1 VTSRVDTLVIGGGVM
16 GLSAAWQ
23 LSLRGREVTVLE
35 RFTIGNGNGASHGAT
50 RNFNQA
56 YSDPGY
62 VGMLVEAGRLWR
74 ELESAA
80 STTVLDLTGVV
91 SHGHSESYGA
101 VHAELTAAGIPSQ
114 FLHPHEAGERW
125 PGIRFD
131 TEVLFAPESGRI
143 RSDTALSALAG
154 QARAH
159 GADIRENT
167 RVHSVHVLDDDS
179 ARVLTDDG
187 EILARHVI
195 VTVGGWTSQI
205 AGELIA
211 LPRLVVTQ
219 EQPAHFAQLVA
230 GEWPG
235 FNHAPAMQNPRYGY
249 WPSAV
254 YGLRT
259 PGEGIKVGWHGA
271 GPVTDPDARTFES
284 EPRALAA
291 LQRYVEEWVPGADP
305 TSFTEISCTYTTT
318 PDSNFVLSARG
329 PITVGAGFSGHG
341 FKFAPAV
348 GRILADLAEG
358 RDEAPLL
365 GQVPF

>member
-1 VTSRVDTLVIGGGVM
+1 MTHRVDTLVIGGGVM
-16 GLSAAWQ
+16 GLAAAWQ
-23 LSLRGREVTVLE
+23 VSLRGREVMLLE
-35 RFTIGNGNGASHGAT
+35 RFTIGNGNGASHGAS

-62 VGMLVEAGRLWR
+62 VDMLVEAGRLWR

-80 STTVLDLTGVV
+80 STTVLELTGVV
-91 SHGHSESYGA
+91 SHGRSDLYGA
-101 VHAELTAAGIPSQ
+101 VHAALAAAGIPSE
-114 FLHPHEAGERW
+114 FLDPHEAGQRW
-125 PGIRFD
+125 SGIRFD
-131 TEVLFAPESGRI
+131 TEVLFVPESGRI
-143 RSDTALSALAG
+143 RSDAALAVLAS
-154 QARAH
+154 QARSH

-167 RVHSVHVLDDDS
+167 RVHSLQVLDDD
-179 ARVLTDDG
+179 RVRVVTDDG
-187 EILARHVI
+187 EIFARHVI

-205 AGELIA
+205 AGGLIA

-219 EQPAHFAQLVA
+219 EQPAHFAQVVP

-235 FNHAPAMQNPRYGY
+235 FNHAPALQNPRYGY

-284 EPRALAA
+284 ELRTLAA

-318 PDSNFVLSARG
+318 PDSNFVLSALG
-329 PITVGAGFSGHG
+329 PVTVGAGFSGHG

-358 RDEAPLL
+358 RDEAPIL